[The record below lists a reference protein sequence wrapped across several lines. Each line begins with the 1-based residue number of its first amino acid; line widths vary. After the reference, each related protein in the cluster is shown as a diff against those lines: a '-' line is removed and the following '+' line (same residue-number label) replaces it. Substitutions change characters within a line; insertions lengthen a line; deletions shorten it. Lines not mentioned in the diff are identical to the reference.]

1 MLLRELTKQPSEL
14 SHQIAM
20 MGQAPAATAPPAEP
34 TAEPEGGAPQP
45 AGMQG
50 AGDTDPKEKRQRA

>member
-20 MGQAPAATAPPAEP
+20 MGQAPAAAAPPAEP
-34 TAEPEGGAPQP
+34 TAEPEDGAPQP